1 MAYNGYG
8 GYYNSYPQ
16 FNSSMGY
23 QQYQNPIMQQQ
34 VMSGQQQGNDIPFSE
49 MHFGTLKEAEA
60 YIVPPMKSVVFY
72 NTALGE
78 IYVKSAD
85 NMGKPVLET
94 FKKVVAENESE
105 KPVSA
110 VLDTKDFVKRE
121 DLKDFLTKNELK
133 DVLTIENTKDFVTKQ
148 DIQSIN
154 NKLED
159 LSKQVRINA
168 ILKGDTNNG

>member
-16 FNSSMGY
+16 FNSNMGY

-34 VMSGQQQGNDIPFSE
+34 VMNGQQQGNDIPFSE
-49 MHFGTLKEAEA
+49 MHFGTFKEAEA

-78 IYVKSAD
+78 IYIKSAD
-85 NMGKPVLET
+85 NMGKPALET

-110 VLDTKDFVKRE
+110 VVDTKDFVKRE
-121 DLKDFLTKNELK
+121 DLKDF
-133 DVLTIENTKDFVTKQ
+133 LTIENTKDFVTKQ